1 MPSSSSGAASNAA
14 STGTAAASKDT
25 AAASK
30 DTAVTTKTEEKKV
43 DGSIIAGAAVGSVL
57 LMIFT
62 IISSIL
68 YAAGAARLSY
78 LKYGSIVW
86 AVIDFFFA
94 PFYYPFYAL
103 VLAEPVPAST
113 GALFGGGRMAKK
125 MMKLF
130 G

>member
-1 MPSSSSGAASNAA
+1 
-14 STGTAAASKDT
+14 
-25 AAASK
+25 
-30 DTAVTTKTEEKKV
+30 VTTTTEEKKV
-43 DGSIIAGAAVGSVL
+43 DASVIAGAAVGSVF

-86 AVIDFFFA
+86 AIIDFFFA

-113 GALFGGGRMAKK
+113 GALFGGGRMVKK